1 MVKLPASFRVF
12 VGLLVV
18 LAHVAVQPGKALSH
32 VLCIEQDGRTIVEFG
47 AGGTCQH
54 PSSPIDQGG
63 AAATAPCC
71 EGCTDL
77 ILPAEPSPT
86 VASKRG
92 DAPGTVLSTGPPSE
106 GVDVAVVLEYPIP
119 EPAALKRL
127 SLRFDADFSDP
138 FLVSLRSVRLLT

>member
-54 PSSPIDQGG
+54 PSFLIDQGG
-63 AAATAPCC
+63 AAAIAPCC

-92 DAPGTVLSTGPPSE
+92 YAPRIVLSTGPPSE
-106 GVDVAVVLEYPIP
+106 GVALAVVLEYIIP
-119 EPAALKRL
+119 ELAALKRL
-127 SLRFDADFSDP
+127 RVPSRVDFSDP
-138 FLVSLRSVRLLT
+138 FLIALRSVRLLT